1 MCVCRLMKPKCFK
14 LYILKTVKVTK
25 EVPCGSAAHTQDKL
39 KVGPEP
45 NRVTVLLTKEMEE
58 F

>member
-1 MCVCRLMKPKCFK
+1 MKPKCFK